1 MKRGF
6 AWLAVLALMLVV
18 AVPALAQDIDVS
30 GVELTGSYS
39 WSGVALEFPDGWE
52 AYEDDDGF
60 THLGAE
66 ETDILFIF
74 YAIEEEGE
82 SVQSFIELVFDR
94 TRFDDTLEWD
104 PDSLLSGMLPNY
116 ELFAYS
122 YTENNGNA
130 TYQRAILGQDL
141 GDGIIMIT
149 SVIPTSADEISASA
163 FEEIF
168 AILNSVRMV
177 EEDDSNDSSSSSSG
191 GLGGLLGGNGD
202 EPATQDEGQYTWSF
216 DLDDLSIDVQVEF
229 TDIWEITF
237 DDDEA
242 EHLTSENTDIV
253 FSFYRVEDSDDT
265 LEAFVQQNFE
275 NTRID
280 ESIDF
285 DAGSLVAGSL
295 PNFDEVAA
303 YQYIENYEGDE
314 YARII
319 IAIQPHPDVI
329 IVAAAI
335 PLSGRDIADEDLT
348 EILNVIDTFTVTEVS
363 GSSTQTDSSGKR

>member
-6 AWLAVLALMLVV
+6 AWLTVV
-18 AVPALAQDIDVS
+18 AVLLLASVPAFAQDIDVS
-30 GVELTGSYS
+30 GIELTGTYS
-39 WSGVALEFPDGWE
+39 WSGVALDFPDGWE

-60 THLGAE
+60 THLGTD
-66 ETDILFIF
+66 ETDMLFIF

-82 SVQSFIELVFDR
+82 NVQTFVERVFDR

-104 PDSLLSGMLPNY
+104 EDSLLSGMLPNY

-191 GLGGLLGGNGD
+191 GLGGLLGGSNEE
-202 EPATQDEGQYTWSF
+202 EPAEQEEGQYTWSF

-280 ESIDF
+280 ESIEF
-285 DAGSLVAGSL
+285 DAAEMVTGEL
-295 PNFDEVAA
+295 PNFDTVVA
-303 YQYIENYEGDE
+303 YQYLENFEGDR
-314 YARII
+314 YNRII
-319 IAIQPHPDVI
+319 IAVQPHPEVI
-329 IVAAAI
+329 VVSAVI
-335 PLSGRDIADEDLT
+335 PLQGRDIEELDAVLE
-348 EILNVIDTFTVTEVS
+348 VIDTFTVTEVS
-363 GSSTQTDSSGKR
+363 GSSTQSDNSGKR